1 MNFFSKH
8 IKGDRGIWVI
18 VILLSCISILAVYS
32 STGSLAFRYQHGNTE
47 YYLLKHFFII
57 VSGLFILYLFHKIKY
72 TYYSRFAQLLFYI
85 SIPLLLITLISGTNI
100 NEASRWLT
108 IPGIGISFQSSDIA
122 KLGLILYVAR
132 LLAIKQ
138 SEISDLNK
146 GFIPLIIPI
155 AIITILIFPA
165 NLSTA
170 ILVFG
175 TCIVLMYVGRTPVKY
190 ILATAGIVIFILVI
204 GFFILKQMP
213 GGGRTSTWV
222 SRIENFKSGDEQG
235 DYQAMQAKIAIANG
249 GVFGKMPGN
258 STQRNFLP
266 HPYSDFIYAL
276 IVEEFG
282 FIGGIVVLMFYL
294 ILLYRGIRIAARAP
308 GAFGA
313 FLAIGLTFLIVFQ
326 ALINMGVA
334 VGLLPV
340 TGQPLPLVSMGGT
353 SIWFTCI
360 AVGIILSVSR
370 SNEYIEEKENEN
382 TKN

>member
-108 IPGIGISFQSSDIA
+108 IPGIGISFQSSDVA
-122 KLGLILYVAR
+122 KLALISYVAR

-146 GFIPLIIPI
+146 GFIPLIIPV

-170 ILVFG
+170 ILIFG
-175 TCIVLMYVGRTPVKY
+175 TCIVLMYVGRTPTKY

-282 FIGGIVVLMFYL
+282 LVGGIVVLMFYL
-294 ILLYRGIRIAARAP
+294 ILLYRGIRVAARAP

-360 AVGIILSVSR
+360 SIGIILSVSR
-370 SNEYIEEKENEN
+370 SNEYIEKENEN

>member
-108 IPGIGISFQSSDIA
+108 IPGIGISFQSSDVA
-122 KLGLILYVAR
+122 KLALISYVAR

-146 GFIPLIIPI
+146 GFIPLIIPVS
-155 AIITILIFPA
+155 IITILIFPA

-170 ILVFG
+170 ILIFG
-175 TCIVLMYVGRTPVKY
+175 TCIVLMYVGRTPTKY

-282 FIGGIVVLMFYL
+282 LVGGIVVLMFYL
-294 ILLYRGIRIAARAP
+294 ILLYRGIRVAARAP

-360 AVGIILSVSR
+360 SIGIILSVSR
-370 SNEYIEEKENEN
+370 SNEYIEKENEN